1 MLSALENNITINAI
15 DANKG
20 INYTCPCCGEN
31 VILKKGNIKI
41 HHFSH
46 SKNSNCNYNIW
57 CEKENESDEH
67 KKQKLDIYNTLKLE
81 GMKNIILEYWLG
93 DCRPD
98 IYFENF
104 DGKKCAIEIQKSEIS
119 EELLIQRTQKI
130 NNHDIAVLW
139 IPEISTIKEHFNS
152 YLEFNSL
159 QISILKMYDSLYIFN
174 NDEGLEKLTFENSST
189 NYKKVINHTK
199 LKFNELG
206 CPWKMK
212 EDGTSIYI
220 LNYNLKKEIIEN
232 DIEDNDDDND
242 NEKNPDSFYDN
253 IALEHIKEYN
263 KIDNFLERQLISF
276 SSYYIDKHRMMSH
289 DVSGLF
295 VNNKPFDFFYTD
307 YNGNNCIIIHNIND
321 YSSKDIQEITNNLTY
336 NGIYILWLFEESVI
350 NKGLNTA
357 STEIKKFY
365 YNKIF
370 SYEDG
375 ILYARKYSGNSFIKK
390 KEINFYN
397 LKPTKISTY
406 KGTFLTL
413 DTYMM

>member
-1 MLSALENNITINAI
+1 MLSALENNNPINAI
-15 DANKG
+15 DANKS
-20 INYTCPCCGEN
+20 ISYTCPCCNEK

-67 KKQKLDIYNTLKLE
+67 KKQKLDIYNALKLE
-81 GMKNIILEYWLG
+81 GMKNVILEYWLG

-98 IYFENF
+98 IYYENL
-104 DGKKCAIEIQKSEIS
+104 DGKRCAIEIQKSEIT

-139 IPEISTIKEHFNS
+139 IPEFSTINHYHGYFSFN
-152 YLEFNSL
+152 NL

-174 NDEGLEKLTFENSST
+174 NDGGLEKLTFENSST

-232 DIEDNDDDND
+232 DIEDNNDDDD
-242 NEKNPDSFYDN
+242 NEKNQDSFYDN

-276 SSYYIDKHRMMSH
+276 SSYYIDKHEMLSH

-295 VNNKPFDFFYTD
+295 VNNKPFDFYYID
-307 YNGNNCIIIHNIND
+307 LKGNKCVIIHDINN
-321 YSSKDIQEITNNLTY
+321 YTLKEIQEITINLSSY
-336 NGIYILWLFEESVI
+336 GIYILWLFEDCMV
-350 NKGLNTA
+350 NNGLCPA
-357 STEIKKFY
+357 SIEIKKFY

-375 ILYARKYSGNSFIKK
+375 VFSVRKYNGNSFIKK
-390 KEINFYN
+390 KDINFYD
-397 LKPTKISTY
+397 LKPTKIQTY
-406 KGTFLTL
+406 KGYFLTL
-413 DTYMM
+413 DTYVM